1 MKKARTDLISDLMH
15 LLKGSMKKNIRNT
28 AVLLAFVAIGC
39 SSTQP
44 VAIVPPPPPPPA
56 TPLVDHA
63 AQLSMQ
69 GADAVLWQNTS
80 AEAYRLFQQGY
91 ELARLKLD
99 ANLAKQKAVKSTE
112 PFAVVVDVDET
123 VLDNSPYQVEL
134 VKKHTVYDQDS
145 WKQWTDKANAK
156 ACPGALEFLT
166 YAKGAGCEVFYI
178 TNRDKREQAST
189 LKNLNDLGFPN
200 SDAKHLL
207 LMEGTSDKTDRR
219 AKVDST
225 HRIVLFVGDQL
236 RDFDEGF
243 KDRKLN
249 YGKGIVDSKH
259 DTLMQYFILLPNP
272 MYGTYRDAVQ
282 GKGSDME
289 KQQQMDKWFQENGY

>member
-1 MKKARTDLISDLMH
+1 MTKT
-15 LLKGSMKKNIRNT
+15 IRNS
-28 AVLLAFVAIGC
+28 AVLLAFVTIGC

-44 VAIVPPPPPPPA
+44 VAVAPPPPPIAPP
-56 TPLVDHA
+56 VVGHA

-69 GADAVLWQNTS
+69 GADAVLWQNSS

-99 ANLAKQKAVKSTE
+99 ANLAKHIEMKDPE
-112 PFAVVVDVDET
+112 PCAVVVDVDET
-123 VLDNSPYQVEL
+123 VLDNSPYQVEQ
-134 VKKHTVYDQDS
+134 VKKHEVFDQDT
-145 WKQWTDKANAK
+145 WKQWTDKASAK

-166 YAKGAGCEVFYI
+166 YVNTAGCEVFYI

-189 LKNLNDLGFPN
+189 LKNLNHLGFPN
-200 SDAKHLL
+200 SDTKHLL

-225 HRIVLFVGDQL
+225 HKIVLFIGDQL
-236 RDFDEGF
+236 RDFDERF
-243 KDRKLN
+243 KDRKVDS
-249 YGKGIVDSKH
+249 GKGLVDSMN
-259 DTLMQYFILLPNP
+259 DALMNNFILLPNP

-282 GKGSDME
+282 GKGSDTE
-289 KQQQMDKWFQENGY
+289 KQQQMEKWFQENGY